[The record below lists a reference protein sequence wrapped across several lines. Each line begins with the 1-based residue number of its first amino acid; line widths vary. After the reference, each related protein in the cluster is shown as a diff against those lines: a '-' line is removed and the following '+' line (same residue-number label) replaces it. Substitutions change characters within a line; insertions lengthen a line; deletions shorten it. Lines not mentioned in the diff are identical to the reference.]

1 MHIVF
6 SVERERGM
14 GLRCREP
21 NRTQRKTLPWGTSL
35 LCTEYQPNQKGD
47 SRSWQNKSDVQVFSF
62 KVFWGHFLIFFFFF
76 IRSDQTKQCDLC
88 LGPNPCP
95 FLPSLPNRSQ
105 NGSCALYIEGDQL
118 LNSTASLKER
128 KQKLCFS
135 ATDLAI

>member
-14 GLRCREP
+14 GLPCREP

-62 KVFWGHFLIFFFFF
+62 KVFWGHFFFFPF
-76 IRSDQTKQCDLC
+76 SSEVTKQNNVISVWDQILVHFY
-88 LGPNPCP
+88 LP
-95 FLPSLPNRSQ
+95 FPTDHRMDHVPFILRVTS
-105 NGSCALYIEGDQL
+105 Y
-118 LNSTASLKER
+118 STASLKER